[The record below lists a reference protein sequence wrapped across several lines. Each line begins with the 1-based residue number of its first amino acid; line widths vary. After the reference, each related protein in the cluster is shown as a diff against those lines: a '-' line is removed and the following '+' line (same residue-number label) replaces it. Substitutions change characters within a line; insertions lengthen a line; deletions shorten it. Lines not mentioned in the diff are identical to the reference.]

1 MKIRNLI
8 KAGMLSTL
16 LFLASCNPKT
26 EYTHALPKNASMVVT
41 LELDEMAQKAGLNGE
56 GGEVVV
62 NKLKSLLKGGLQ
74 GEAAQLAE
82 RIIDQPSES
91 GLSFNDKVY
100 LFATPH
106 AEALAIL
113 AKVTDEGKVETLL
126 EVLEKES
133 IANPLR
139 EESGCRW
146 TQVGGAL
153 CAFNNGTFLLLH
165 PSKGDAFSM
174 KGTLLSF
181 MRQEEGEGFASLP
194 EFTKIHTE
202 GNDIAS
208 VLNLSAIPY
217 EWTTP
222 LRMGISAD
230 IRLEDIKYFVS
241 ANFEQGKVVMN
252 SESLIQ
258 NPKIQGFFDAVDKVM
273 QPIGGKFLDYY
284 EGNTLAWAGGNI
296 QGKELYRILCENP
309 TIRQIL
315 DNPVLPVDVERIF
328 SSIEG
333 DFAIGWNKL
342 TSKDFL
348 MYADVTNA
356 EFLKTFEDLR
366 PLLAMTGGQI
376 VLDNV
381 GDHEYLMRTYEGWF
395 WFGVKNNRLYVT
407 NNRTWAAE
415 AGRTFGASLGVKPW
429 SKEVKENRLYAS
441 LNFTAMS
448 NELSIYRSLPMLGGK
463 QNTTL
468 VKAFAKQCDFLNV
481 SMPDGRQG
489 KAELVLKDKNAN
501 LLQIIVDMLGKL

>member
-1 MKIRNLI
+1 MGFFS
-8 KAGMLSTL
+8 AL
-16 LFLASCNPKT
+16 LLLASCSPKT
-26 EYTHALPKNASMVVT
+26 EYTNALPKNASMVVA
-41 LELDEMAQKAGLNGE
+41 LELDEMAQKAGLNGAE
-56 GGEVVV
+56 GEGAV
-62 NKLKSLLKGGLQ
+62 NKLKALIKGGLQ

-91 GLSFNDKVY
+91 GLSFDDKVY

-113 AKVTDEGKVETLL
+113 AKVTDEGKLETLL

-153 CAFNNGTFLLLH
+153 CAFNNGTFLLLQ
-165 PSKGDAFSM
+165 PSKGDASGM
-174 KGTLLSF
+174 KGTLLSL
-181 MRQEEGEGFASLP
+181 MRQEEGEGFNALP
-194 EFTKIHTE
+194 EFAKLEAE
-202 GNDIAS
+202 GNDVAS
-208 VLNLSAIPY
+208 VMNLSTIPY

-222 LRMGISAD
+222 LRMGLSAD

-241 ANFEQGKVVMN
+241 VNFEQGKVVAK

-258 NPKIQGFFDAVDKVM
+258 NPKIQGFFDVMDKVM
-273 QPIGGKFLDYY
+273 QPIGGKSLDYY

-296 QGKELYRILCENP
+296 QGKELYQMLCQNP
-309 TIRQIL
+309 TIKQML
-315 DNPVLPVDVERIF
+315 DNPLFPVDVEYIF
-328 SSIEG
+328 SSVQG
-333 DFAIGWNKL
+333 DFAIGWDKL

-366 PLLAMTGGQI
+366 PLLALTGGQI
-376 VLDNV
+376 ALDNV
-381 GDHEYLMRTYEGWF
+381 SENEYLMHTYYGKF
-395 WFGVKNNRLYVT
+395 WFGMKDKRLYVT
-407 NNRTWAAE
+407 NNRTWAEE
-415 AGRTFGASLGVKPW
+415 AGRTYGASLGVKPW
-429 SKEVKENRLYAS
+429 AKEVKENRLYAS
-441 LNFTAMS
+441 FNFTAMS
-448 NELSIYRSLPMLGGK
+448 NELSLYRSLPILGGQ

-468 VKAFAKQCDFLNV
+468 VKAFASQCDYLNV
-481 SMPDGRQG
+481 SMPDWRQG

-501 LLQIIVDMLGKL
+501 LLQIIVGMLGKL

>member
-1 MKIRNLI
+1 MKTKDFI
-8 KAGMLSTL
+8 KIGFLSTL
-16 LFLASCNPKT
+16 LFLASCSPKT
-26 EYTHALPKNASMVVT
+26 EYTHALPKNASVIVAM
-41 LELDEMAQKAGLNGE
+41 ELDDMAQKAGLNGQ

-82 RIIDQPSES
+82 RIIEQPSES
-91 GLSFNDKVY
+91 GLSFEDKVY

-113 AKVTDEGKVETLL
+113 AKVADEGKLETLL
-126 EVLEKES
+126 KVLEKES

-146 TQVGGAL
+146 TQVGSAL
-153 CAFNNGTFLLLH
+153 CAFNNGTFLLLQ
-165 PSKGDAFSM
+165 PSKGDASSM

-194 EFTKIHTE
+194 EFTKVATE

-284 EGNTLAWAGGNI
+284 EGNTLVWAGGNI

-315 DNPVLPVDVERIF
+315 DNPILPVDVERIF
-328 SSIEG
+328 SSVEG

-356 EFLKTFEDLR
+356 DFLKTFEDLR
-366 PLLAMTGGQI
+366 PLLALTGGQI

-381 GDHEYLMRTYEGWF
+381 SANEYLMHTYYGRF

-407 NNRTWAAE
+407 NNRTWAE
-415 AGRTFGASLGVKPW
+415 EVGRTFGASLGVKAW
-429 SKEVKENRLYAS
+429 SKDVKENRLFAS
-441 LNFTAMS
+441 VNFTAMA
-448 NELSIYRSLPMLGGK
+448 NELSIYRSLPMLGGQ

-468 VKAFAKQCDFLNV
+468 VKAFASQCDYLNV

-489 KAELVLKDKNAN
+489 KAELVLKDKQTN
-501 LLQIIVDMLGKL
+501 LLKIIVEMLGKL